1 MKVTKVLQIERA
13 SAVEF
18 LEGMVADIAE
28 DVGATQD
35 LIGLPLEDL
44 KPRYRKYFLGKAEA
58 VLEFTVAMD
67 VYINRQKFDFLH
79 TVIKDCRG

>member
-1 MKVTKVLQIERA
+1 MKVTKVLQIER
-13 SAVEF
+13 SEAVEF
-18 LEGMVADIAE
+18 IEGMVADIAE
-28 DVGATQD
+28 DVGDTQN
-35 LIGLPLEDL
+35 LIGLDLEYL

-58 VLEFTVAMD
+58 VLAFTVAMD